1 MQAED
6 HHQDRVHHRRLAI
19 LTKHGNNP
27 HHQGHQDPT
36 VTVGAEEEVM
46 GDHLPTFKMMMA
58 TTTAVTWI
66 GKATDLQNFM
76 NLPAN
81 DQTRPAKLVMIIGSK
96 NSI

>member
-27 HHQGHQDPT
+27 HHQDHQDQT
-36 VTVGAEEEVM
+36 VAVEAEEEVM
-46 GDHLPTFKMMMA
+46 GDHLPTSKMMMA
-58 TTTAVTWI
+58 TTTVITWI

-76 NLPAN
+76 SLPAN
-81 DQTRPAKLVMIIGSK
+81 DLTKPAK
-96 NSI
+96 